1 MGSFSSD
8 SYPSLADAACIH
20 AWEYFKI
27 RISLNSDFNSLVQV
41 DQVLDACRCNPDPSE
56 LESIILCY
64 GAWLGEWIRI
74 KFSGRWIG
82 WNESIAPRM
91 LVHCEIVSPLD
102 AVRRRL
108 TSEES
113 PTLQT
118 LVAKLVQ
125 QAPSESSA
133 TVQAANQAA
142 WNQRA
147 TDPRFAYLQP
157 WSMSKEQAL
166 SAVDPW
172 LMADGSLDNRR
183 VLCLAAGGGT
193 HGPLLAMAGA
203 DVVVVDFSLSL
214 LQIDQ
219 RIAEQN
225 RLRLRTVHTSM
236 DDLSAFESAA
246 FDCVVQPVSTCYVQD
261 VERVYREIAR
271 VLRSG
276 GLYVSQHKNAYSLQ
290 GDEQPTGNGYN
301 LRVPCISGRTANP
314 TKHRSATRESEMT
327 ETIHSIDSLIGGLCR
342 CGFVV
347 EDVVEP
353 PHADAWA
360 AEGTPE
366 HRAQFLPPYLKIKAR
381 RRAGST
387 DCLVP

>member
-1 MGSFSSD
+1 MDSFSSN
-8 SYPSLADAACIH
+8 SYQSLADAACIH
-20 AWEYFKI
+20 AQDYFNI
-27 RISLNSDFNSLVQV
+27 RISLAGDFKSLAQV
-41 DQVLDACRCNPDPSE
+41 DKVLEACRCNPDRSE

-74 KFSGRWIG
+74 RFFGRWIG
-82 WNESIAPRM
+82 LNESMAPRM
-91 LVHCEIVSPLD
+91 LVCFEIVSPLD

-108 TSEES
+108 TSQQA
-113 PTLQT
+113 PTLQA
-118 LVAKLVQ
+118 LVASLTPPV
-125 QAPSESSA
+125 A
-133 TVQAANQAA
+133 TQTAATIRAANEAA
-142 WNQRA
+142 WDLRA
-147 TDPRFAYLQP
+147 IDPRFSHLGP
-157 WSMSKEQAL
+157 WSMTKEQAL

-172 LMADGSLDNRR
+172 LMEEGSLDNRR

-225 RLRLRTVHTSM
+225 GLRLRTVPTSM
-236 DDLSAFESAA
+236 DDLSAFESAS

-261 VERVYREIAR
+261 IESVYREIAR

-276 GLYVSQHKNAYSLQ
+276 GLYVSQHKNPYSLQ

-301 LRVPCISGRTANP
+301 VGVPCISGRTAKP
-314 TKHRSATRESEMT
+314 TKGGSTLRENDMT

-360 AEGTPE
+360 VVGTPE

-381 RRAGST
+381 RRVGS
-387 DCLVP
+387 DCC

>member
-1 MGSFSSD
+1 MGSFSSC
-8 SYPSLADAACIH
+8 SFQSLADAACIH

-27 RISLNSDFNSLVQV
+27 QISLNSDFNSLAQV
-41 DQVLDACRCNPDPSE
+41 DKVLDACRCNPDQSE

-74 KFSGRWIG
+74 RISGHWIG
-82 WNESIAPRM
+82 LNESIPPRI

-108 TSEES
+108 ASQELPS
-113 PTLQT
+113 LQA

-125 QAPSESSA
+125 RAPSESSA
-133 TVQAANQAA
+133 TIIAANEAA
-142 WNQRA
+142 WNRRA
-147 TDPRFAYLQP
+147 TDPRFAILPP
-157 WSMSKEQAL
+157 WSVSTEQAL

-172 LMADGSLDNRR
+172 VIADGPLDNRR

-225 RLRLRTVHTSM
+225 HLRLRTVHTSM
-236 DDLSAFESAA
+236 DDLSAFESAS
-246 FDCVVQPVSTCYVQD
+246 FDCVVQPVSTCYVRD
-261 VERVYREIAR
+261 VESVYREIAR

-276 GLYVSQHKNAYSLQ
+276 GLYVSQHKNPYSLQ

-301 LRVPCISGRTANP
+301 LCVPCISGRTANP
-314 TKHRSATRESEMT
+314 TKHPSANRESEMT
-327 ETIHSIDSLIGGLCR
+327 ETIHSIDSLVGGLCR

-381 RRAGST
+381 RKFGNSG
-387 DCLVP
+387 C

>member
-1 MGSFSSD
+1 MGSFSSC
-8 SYPSLADAACIH
+8 SYQSLADAACIH
-20 AWEYFKI
+20 AWEYFRI
-27 RISLNSDFNSLVQV
+27 RIGPSSDFNSLAQV
-41 DQVLDACRCNPDPSE
+41 DQVLDACRLNPDPSE
-56 LESIILCY
+56 CESIILCY
-64 GAWLGEWIRI
+64 GAWLGESIRI
-74 KFSGRWIG
+74 RFSGSWIG
-82 WNESIAPRM
+82 LNESIAPRL
-91 LVHCEIVSPLD
+91 LVHFEIVSPLD

-108 TSEES
+108 ASKES

-118 LVAKLVQ
+118 LVAKLAQ
-125 QAPSESSA
+125 QSPTESIA
-133 TVQAANQAA
+133 TVLVANEAA

-166 SAVDPW
+166 SEVDPW
-172 LMADGSLDNRR
+172 LIAEGSLDNRR

-203 DVVVVDFSLSL
+203 DVIVVDFSSTL

-219 RIAEQN
+219 HIANEN
-225 RLRLRTVHTSM
+225 HLRLRTVQTSM
-236 DDLSAFESAA
+236 DDLSVFESAS
-246 FDCVVQPVSTCYVQD
+246 FDCVVQPVSTCYVQV

-271 VLRSG
+271 VLRPG
-276 GLYVSQHKNAYSLQ
+276 GLYASQHKTPYSLQ

-301 LRVPCISGRTANP
+301 VGVPCISGRTANP
-314 TKHRSATRESEMT
+314 TKGGSTIREKDII

-360 AEGTPE
+360 ASGTPE

-381 RRAGST
+381 RRS
-387 DCLVP
+387 